1 LRKEIPHHLVDS
13 VSPAENFDA
22 NRFLTLADEAIADIT
37 RRGKKVLVIG
47 GTGMYLRMLLKG
59 HCEAPGR
66 DEEIRKE
73 LRERIEKE
81 GLASLYR
88 DLRKIDLPSAKT
100 IHPND
105 PIRIVRALEVW
116 KLTGIPL
123 SEFHERHHF
132 QENRYMAL
140 QIGLNVDRE
149 ILYANINARVDIMM
163 EQGWFQEVQN
173 LLQKYSEKIQPMRS
187 LGYRE
192 LALAFQKKVSLEE
205 AINQIKKK
213 TRHFAKRQL
222 TWFRSDPSI
231 LWYPPD
237 PKRSIEMEIKNFF
250 GGSDV

>member
-1 LRKEIPHHLVDS
+1 MSSPAKKIVILLGPTAVGKSTLGVVLAPKFGMEIINADSQQVWKEFDIGTAKPSKELRKKIPHYLIDI

-81 GLASLYR
+81 GLASLYQ
-88 DLRKIDLPSAKT
+88 DLRKIDLPSAQL

-140 QIGLNVDRE
+140 QIGLNVDR
-149 ILYANINARVDIMM
+149 
-163 EQGWFQEVQN
+163 
-173 LLQKYSEKIQPMRS
+173 
-187 LGYRE
+187 
-192 LALAFQKKVSLEE
+192 
-205 AINQIKKK
+205 
-213 TRHFAKRQL
+213 
-222 TWFRSDPSI
+222 
-231 LWYPPD
+231 
-237 PKRSIEMEIKNFF
+237 
-250 GGSDV
+250 